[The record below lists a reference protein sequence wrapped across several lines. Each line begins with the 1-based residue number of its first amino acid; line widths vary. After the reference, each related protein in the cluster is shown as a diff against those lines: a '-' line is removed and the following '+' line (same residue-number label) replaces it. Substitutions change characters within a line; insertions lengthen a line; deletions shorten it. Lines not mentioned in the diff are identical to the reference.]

1 MNGQKMDGAAMAGR
15 SEGLKRDRGF
25 TLVELLVVIA
35 ITAILLGLLLVPLVQ
50 GFRYTRQGQ
59 VQAQAQTITRLALE
73 QIQTDLK
80 RAAYVFDT
88 SHRTVNIWVP
98 RSPQPDAPAVAVP
111 MRYAIIDLV
120 PPAYGDPAQES
131 NDPTSEIPI
140 GPRGEPD
147 AELAMPLSPGRTV
160 VRYFIGLQD
169 NTDSDNNGIPDKPYF
184 NPEETPM
191 TAATERENLAVL
203 YRAEFRLYVKDQNG
217 NWVLNR
223 ELFDTPADF
232 YDPNFFY
239 GRHWRGWRKVAK
251 PIGPIGQVDL
261 INLTYDP
268 ATNGGSAPRVV
279 PLLQFKP
286 AQIVNQSG
294 SPIETQT
301 LSDEMG
307 AIVPIQIKFPHGL
320 WTLNP
325 DVFRLF
331 IFRSAPDA
339 LQRNQPLRYFYTL
352 YDETVDH
359 WYLCYYRYDPATRSE
374 INERVSNLTLFR
386 QALLNGTPSTNW
398 LILSDPDEA
407 EMLAF
412 YLNEEAGQLEFAIP
426 WWMGGYPQSGL
437 TFSTGA
443 FETPA
448 TDRNPDPNTIN
459 GRFNY
464 QYRLDPNNINNVK
477 RYISLID
484 LDNNGQIDDPL
495 RNHLAFPNASIVAGS
510 EVVIGPDQRPGPNYG
525 NPIRYQR
532 VASATRDVGPN
543 QYRILY
549 TDSVS
554 LQQVVNTFGFEPSLL
569 RGYIEFYSDPN
580 NPLPPGQNNVVI
592 TFYYQF
598 NLPSDS
604 AVADYETRR
613 VMQLQVG
620 MKFYGAE
627 RPVNYALNTRIELP
641 NIVQLRGQ

>member
-1 MNGQKMDGAAMAGR
+1 MAGR
-15 SEGLKRDRGF
+15 IDGIKQGRGF

-59 VQAQAQTITRLALE
+59 VQSQAQTTVRLALE
-73 QIQTDLK
+73 QIQNDLK

-88 SHRTVNIWVP
+88 SNRTVNIWVRDGNNNP
-98 RSPQPDAPAVAVP
+98 VAVP

-169 NTDSDNNGIPDKPYF
+169 NTDNNNDGIPDKLYF

-191 TAATERENLAVL
+191 TAATDKENMAVL

-325 DVFRLF
+325 DVFRLLV
-331 IFRSAPDA
+331 FRSTPDA

-352 YDETVDH
+352 YDSSVNH
-359 WYLCYYRYDPATRSE
+359 WYLCYYLYDPVRRRE
-374 INERVSNLTLFR
+374 INERVSDLTLFR
-386 QALLNGTPSTNW
+386 QALLNGIPSTNW
-398 LILSDPDEA
+398 LTLRDPDEA

-412 YLNEEAGQLEFAIP
+412 YLNGGGRADRIRYPVVDGRLSPAGLDLQHRCV
-426 WWMGGYPQSGL
+426 S
-437 TFSTGA
+437 
-443 FETPA
+443 
-448 TDRNPDPNTIN
+448 NT
-459 GRFNY
+459 RH
-464 QYRLDPNNINNVK
+464 RP
-477 RYISLID
+477 
-484 LDNNGQIDDPL
+484 
-495 RNHLAFPNASIVAGS
+495 
-510 EVVIGPDQRPGPNYG
+510 EPGPHHHQRALQL
-525 NPIRYQR
+525 PI
-532 VASATRDVGPN
+532 SA
-543 QYRILY
+543 
-549 TDSVS
+549 
-554 LQQVVNTFGFEPSLL
+554 
-569 RGYIEFYSDPN
+569 
-580 NPLPPGQNNVVI
+580 
-592 TFYYQF
+592 
-598 NLPSDS
+598 
-604 AVADYETRR
+604 
-613 VMQLQVG
+613 
-620 MKFYGAE
+620 
-627 RPVNYALNTRIELP
+627 RP
-641 NIVQLRGQ
+641 

>member
-1 MNGQKMDGAAMAGR
+1 MAGR
-15 SEGLKRDRGF
+15 IDGTKRDRGF

-35 ITAILLGLLLVPLVQ
+35 ITVILLGLLLVPLVQ

-59 VQAQAQTITRLALE
+59 VQAQAQTTVRLALE
-73 QIQTDLK
+73 QIQNDLK

-88 SHRTVNIWVP
+88 SNRTVNIWVRDGNNNP
-98 RSPQPDAPAVAVP
+98 FAVP

-147 AELAMPLSPGRTV
+147 AELAMPLSPGRTI

-169 NTDSDNNGIPDKPYF
+169 NTDSDGNGIPDKLYF

-191 TAATERENLAVL
+191 TAATEQENLAVL
-203 YRAEFRLYVKDQNG
+203 YRAEFRLYVKDQSG
-217 NWVLNR
+217 RWQLNP
-223 ELFDTPADF
+223 ELFDRIEDF

-251 PIGPIGQVDL
+251 PIGPVGQVDL
-261 INLTYDP
+261 INLTYDR
-268 ATNGGSAPRVV
+268 NGNPQVV

-331 IFRSAPDA
+331 VFRSKPDA

-352 YDETVDH
+352 YDSSVNH
-359 WYLCYYRYDPATRSE
+359 WYLCYYLYDPVRRRE

-386 QALLNGTPSTNW
+386 QALLNGIPSTNW
-398 LILSDPDEA
+398 LILRDPDEA

-448 TDRNPDPNTIN
+448 TDPNPNPNTIN

-484 LDNNGQIDDPL
+484 LDNDGQIDNPL

-525 NPIRYQR
+525 KPIRYQR

-549 TDSVS
+549 RDAVPQEKV
-554 LQQVVNTFGFEPSLL
+554 LDNFGFEPSLL

-580 NPLPPGQNNVVI
+580 NPLPPGQDNVII

-604 AVADYETRR
+604 AVVDYETRR

-627 RPVNYALNTRIELP
+627 RPVNYALNTRVELP

>member
-1 MNGQKMDGAAMAGR
+1 MAGR
-15 SEGLKRDRGF
+15 IDGTKRDRGF

-35 ITAILLGLLLVPLVQ
+35 ITVILLGLLLVPLVQ

-59 VQAQAQTITRLALE
+59 VQAQAQTTVRLALE
-73 QIQTDLK
+73 QIQNDLK

-88 SHRTVNIWVP
+88 SNRTVNIWVRDGNNNP
-98 RSPQPDAPAVAVP
+98 FAVP

-147 AELAMPLSPGRTV
+147 AELAMPLSPGRTI

-169 NTDSDNNGIPDKPYF
+169 NTDSDGNGIPDKLYF

-191 TAATERENLAVL
+191 TAATEQENLAVL
-203 YRAEFRLYVKDQNG
+203 YRAEFRLYVKDQSG
-217 NWVLNR
+217 RWQLNP
-223 ELFDTPADF
+223 ELFDRIEDF

-251 PIGPIGQVDL
+251 PIGPVGQVDL
-261 INLTYDP
+261 INLTYDR
-268 ATNGGSAPRVV
+268 NGNPQVV

-331 IFRSAPDA
+331 VFRSTPDA

-352 YDETVDH
+352 YDSSVNH
-359 WYLCYYRYDPATRSE
+359 WYLCYYLYDPVRRRE

-386 QALLNGTPSTNW
+386 QALLNGIPSTNW
-398 LILSDPDEA
+398 LILRDPDEA

-448 TDRNPDPNTIN
+448 TDPNPNPNTIN

-484 LDNNGQIDDPL
+484 LDNDGQIDNPL

-525 NPIRYQR
+525 KPIRYQR

-549 TDSVS
+549 RDAVPQEKV
-554 LQQVVNTFGFEPSLL
+554 LDNFGFEPSLL

-580 NPLPPGQNNVVI
+580 NPLPPGQDNVII

-604 AVADYETRR
+604 AVVDYETRR

-627 RPVNYALNTRIELP
+627 RPVNYALNTRVELP

>member
-1 MNGQKMDGAAMAGR
+1 MAGR
-15 SEGLKRDRGF
+15 IDGIKQGGGF

-59 VQAQAQTITRLALE
+59 VQSQAQTTVRLALE
-73 QIQTDLK
+73 QIQNDLK

-88 SHRTVNIWVP
+88 SNRTVNIWVRDGNNNP
-98 RSPQPDAPAVAVP
+98 VAVP

-140 GPRGEPD
+140 GSRGEPD
-147 AELAMPLSPGRTV
+147 AELAMPLSPGRTI

-169 NTDSDNNGIPDKPYF
+169 NTDSNNDGVPDKPYF

-191 TAATERENLAVL
+191 TAATDQENLAVL

-217 NWVLNR
+217 SWQLNP
-223 ELFDTPADF
+223 ELFDRIEDF
-232 YDPNFFY
+232 YDANFFY

-251 PIGPIGQVDL
+251 PIGPVGQVDL
-261 INLTYDP
+261 INLTFDSSGNP
-268 ATNGGSAPRVV
+268 QVV

-331 IFRSAPDA
+331 VFRSTPDA

-352 YDETVDH
+352 YDSSVNH
-359 WYLCYYRYDPATRSE
+359 WYLCYYLYDPVRRRE

-386 QALLNGTPSTNW
+386 QALLNGIPSTNW
-398 LILSDPDEA
+398 LILRDPDEA

-448 TDRNPDPNTIN
+448 TDPNPNPNTIN

-464 QYRLDPNNINNVK
+464 QYRLDPNNINNVR

-484 LDNNGQIDDPL
+484 LDNDSQIDNPL

-549 TDSVS
+549 RDAVPQEEV
-554 LQQVVNTFGFEPSLL
+554 LRHFGFEPSLL
-569 RGYIEFYSDPN
+569 RGYLELYSDPN
-580 NPLPPGQNNVVI
+580 NPLPPGQNNVII

-604 AVADYETRR
+604 AVVDYETRR

-627 RPVNYALNTRIELP
+627 RPVNYALNTRVELP

>member
-1 MNGQKMDGAAMAGR
+1 MAGR
-15 SEGLKRDRGF
+15 IDGTKRDRGF

-35 ITAILLGLLLVPLVQ
+35 ITVILLGLLLVPLVQ

-59 VQAQAQTITRLALE
+59 VQAQAQTTVRLALE
-73 QIQTDLK
+73 QIQNDLK

-88 SHRTVNIWVP
+88 SNRTVNIWVRDGNNNP
-98 RSPQPDAPAVAVP
+98 FAVP

-147 AELAMPLSPGRTV
+147 AELAVPLSPGRTI

-169 NTDSDNNGIPDKPYF
+169 NTDSDGNGIPDKLYF

-191 TAATERENLAVL
+191 TAATEQENLAVL
-203 YRAEFRLYVKDQNG
+203 YRAEFRLYVKDQSG
-217 NWVLNR
+217 RWQLNP
-223 ELFDTPADF
+223 ELFDRIEDF

-251 PIGPIGQVDL
+251 PIGPVGQVDL
-261 INLTYDP
+261 INLTYDR
-268 ATNGGSAPRVV
+268 NGNPQVV

-331 IFRSAPDA
+331 VFRSTPDA

-352 YDETVDH
+352 YDSSVNH
-359 WYLCYYRYDPATRSE
+359 WYLCYYLYDPVRRRE

-386 QALLNGTPSTNW
+386 QALLNGIPSTNW
-398 LILSDPDEA
+398 LILRDPDEA

-448 TDRNPDPNTIN
+448 TDPNPNPNTIN

-464 QYRLDPNNINNVK
+464 QYRLDPNNINNVR

-484 LDNNGQIDDPL
+484 LDNDGQIDNPL

-525 NPIRYQR
+525 KPIRYQR

-549 TDSVS
+549 RDAVPQEKV
-554 LQQVVNTFGFEPSLL
+554 LDNFGFEPSLL

-580 NPLPPGQNNVVI
+580 NPLPPGQDNVII

-604 AVADYETRR
+604 AVVDYETRR

-627 RPVNYALNTRIELP
+627 RPVNYALNTRVELP

>member
-1 MNGQKMDGAAMAGR
+1 MGTQIGR
-15 SEGLKRDRGF
+15 RQGF

-59 VQAQAQTITRLALE
+59 VQAQAQTTTRLALE
-73 QIQTDLK
+73 RIQNDLK

-88 SHRTVNIWVP
+88 SNRTVNIWV
-98 RSPQPDAPAVAVP
+98 RNGNNQPVRVP

-120 PPAYGDPAQES
+120 PPAYGDPAEES

-169 NTDSDNNGIPDKPYF
+169 NTDSDGNGIPDRLYY

-191 TAATERENLAVL
+191 TAATDQENLAVL
-203 YRAEFRLYVKDQNG
+203 YRAEFRLYVKDRSGRWQ
-217 NWVLNR
+217 LNP
-223 ELFDTPADF
+223 ELFDTIADF

-251 PIGPIGQVDL
+251 PIGPVGQVDL
-261 INLTYDP
+261 INLTYDQRGNP
-268 ATNGGSAPRVV
+268 QVV

-307 AIVPIQIKFPHGL
+307 TIVPIQVKFPHGL

-331 IFRSAPDA
+331 VFRSSPDA
-339 LQRNQPLRYFYTL
+339 LRRNQPLRYFYTL
-352 YDETVDH
+352 YDGSIGH
-359 WYLCYYRYDPATRSE
+359 WYLCYYLYDPATRRE

-398 LILSDPDEA
+398 LTLRDPDEA

-412 YLNEEAGQLEFAIP
+412 YLNEEAGQIEFAIP
-426 WWMGGYPQSGL
+426 WWMGGYSQQDL
-437 TFSTGA
+437 TFSTGVFA
-443 FETPA
+443 TPA

-464 QYRLDPNNINNVK
+464 QYRLDSNNITNVR
-477 RYISLID
+477 RYISLLD
-484 LDNNGQIDDPL
+484 LDNDSRIDDPL
-495 RNHLAFPNASIVAGS
+495 QNHLAFPNASIVAGS
-510 EVVIGPDQRPGPNYG
+510 EVVIGPDQRPGPYYG
-525 NPIRYQR
+525 KPIRYQR

-549 TDSVS
+549 TDSVP

-569 RGYIEFYSDPN
+569 RGYIEFYSAPN
-580 NPLPPGQNNVVI
+580 DPLPPGQNNVII

-613 VMQLQVG
+613 VMVLQVG

-627 RPVNYALNTRIELP
+627 QPVNYALNTRIELP

>member
-1 MNGQKMDGAAMAGR
+1 MAGR
-15 SEGLKRDRGF
+15 IDGIKQGRGF

-59 VQAQAQTITRLALE
+59 VQSQAQTTVRLALE
-73 QIQTDLK
+73 QIQNDLK

-88 SHRTVNIWVP
+88 SNRTVNIWVRDGNNNP
-98 RSPQPDAPAVAVP
+98 VAVP

-169 NTDSDNNGIPDKPYF
+169 NTDNNNDGIPDKLYF

-191 TAATERENLAVL
+191 TAATDKENMAVL

-325 DVFRLF
+325 DVFRLLV
-331 IFRSAPDA
+331 FRSTPDA

-352 YDETVDH
+352 YDSSVNH
-359 WYLCYYRYDPATRSE
+359 WYLCYYLYDPVRRRE
-374 INERVSNLTLFR
+374 INERVSDLTLFR
-386 QALLNGTPSTNW
+386 QALLNGIPSTNW
-398 LILSDPDEA
+398 LTLRDPDEA

-412 YLNEEAGQLEFAIP
+412 YLNEEAGQIEFAIP
-426 WWMGGYPQSGL
+426 WWMGGYPQQGL

-443 FETPA
+443 FQTPA
-448 TDRNPDPNTIN
+448 TDPNPDRTTIN

-484 LDNNGQIDDPL
+484 LDNDGQIDSPL
-495 RNHLAFPNASIVAGS
+495 QNHLAFPNASIVAGS

-549 TDSVS
+549 RDAVPQEKVVS
-554 LQQVVNTFGFEPSLL
+554 NFGFEPSLL

-580 NPLPPGQNNVVI
+580 NPLPPGQNNVII

-604 AVADYETRR
+604 AVVDYETRR

-627 RPVNYALNTRIELP
+627 RPVNYGLNTRIELP